1 MNMPD
6 GIWIALF
13 FAASGV
19 LAAWI
24 GRNEKKARE
33 KNVEYFMNIPG
44 MTEKD
49 VQR

>member
-1 MNMPD
+1 MSMPD

-19 LAAWI
+19 LCTFL

-33 KNVEYFMNIPG
+33 KKLEYFNNIPG
-44 MTEKD
+44 ITEKD